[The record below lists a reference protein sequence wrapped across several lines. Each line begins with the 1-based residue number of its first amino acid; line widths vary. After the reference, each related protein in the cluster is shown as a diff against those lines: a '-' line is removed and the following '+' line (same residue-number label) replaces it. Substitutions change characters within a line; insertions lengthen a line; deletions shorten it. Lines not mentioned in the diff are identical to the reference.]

1 MVKKKYQI
9 IEEWLITRIENHE
22 IPVGDKLPSENELC
36 KKFTVSRNVVRQAL
50 SNLKISGYVK
60 SVDKI
65 GYFCEGP
72 QHRNK
77 LTKNIGFIAYYSNSY
92 IFPRLINGCDH
103 VLFKKG
109 FHLIL
114 GNSEYNL
121 KRERSLLFDFLEK
134 NVDGLIIE
142 PIFAPEN
149 PSNLDLLDE
158 YKSRGIPLVLLDNT
172 FPECEFNYVC
182 LDDFTAGKMMA
193 EYVYKKGHRNI
204 GIIYKD
210 DYYPKIQRKN
220 GALSY
225 INEYI
230 PDNDI
235 GNIIS
240 INENS
245 FSSNFKE
252 QITHMLNKKVRPTV
266 LICTSDEDALTIISA
281 VKEAGFSVP
290 GDISV
295 TGFDNLDLEGVS
307 DINLTT
313 FEHPGEH
320 MGRIAADIILN
331 KIENPNLEIKT
342 QTVIKPKFIERK
354 SVLELL

>member
-1 MVKKKYQI
+1 MIKKKYQI
-9 IEEWLITRIENHE
+9 IEEWLINKIERHE
-22 IPVGDKLPSENELC
+22 ISVGDKLPSENELC
-36 KKFTVSRNVVRQAL
+36 SKFKVSRNVVRQAL

-72 QHRNK
+72 QQRNK

-109 FHLIL
+109 FHLVL
-114 GNSEYNL
+114 GNTEYNL
-121 KRERSLLFDFLEK
+121 KREKSLLLDFLEK

-142 PIFAPEN
+142 PIFAPKN
-149 PSNLDLLDE
+149 PSNLYLLDE
-158 YKSRGIPLVLLDNT
+158 YVNRGIPLVLLDNT
-172 FPECEFNYVC
+172 FPDRDFNYVC
-182 LDDFTAGKMMA
+182 LDDFTAGKMIA
-193 EYVYKKGHRNI
+193 EYVYNKGHRNI

-225 INEYI
+225 INEHIADYDI
-230 PDNDI
+230 DNV
-235 GNIIS
+235 IS
-240 INENS
+240 FNEDS
-245 FSSNFKE
+245 FSTNLKE
-252 QITHMLNKKVRPTV
+252 QIARIFDKKPRPNV
-266 LICTSDEDALTIISA
+266 LICTSDEDALNVISA
-281 VKEAGFSVP
+281 IKEAGFSVP
-290 GDISV
+290 DDISV
-295 TGFDNLDLEGVS
+295 TGFDNWDLAGVS

-313 FEHPGEH
+313 FEHPGEQ

-342 QTVIKPKFIERK
+342 QIVIKPKFIERK
-354 SVLELL
+354 SVLELK